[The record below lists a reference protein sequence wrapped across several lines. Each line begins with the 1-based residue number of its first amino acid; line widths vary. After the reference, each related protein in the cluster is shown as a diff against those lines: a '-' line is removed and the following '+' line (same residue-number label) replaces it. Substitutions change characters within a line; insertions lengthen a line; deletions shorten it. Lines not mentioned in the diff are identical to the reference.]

1 MGGVDMSDRMLSY
14 CSSRQRT
21 RKWTTRTIM
30 HLFDLAISNSWLCYR
45 EDKIK
50 SNIPLKKVAQLR
62 KYKMDYGEYLIESNS
77 ILSDSEDSEYLTDE
91 EVTPGRNPKELPS
104 VRFRTHG
111 NHLPEIT
118 PGVQQR
124 CKNSKC
130 SKKTSVKRE
139 LHNDFIKFPYQ
150 KRKEISLLRKIKN
163 PINRQY
169 GPYKIA
175 SLLTL
180 QERTCRSQEA
190 ALDVYRSVQLPTV
203 LFTLR

>member
-1 MGGVDMSDRMLSY
+1 MNTINQLDDSDMDVSEDDDQDTDLVRDIQNQPVVKDRKKYITVPQPQVIKAYNTHMGGVDMSDRMLSY

-21 RKWTTRTIM
+21 RNHIQFLALLPRRQDQVKHTI
-30 HLFDLAISNSWLCYR
+30 
-45 EDKIK
+45 
-50 SNIPLKKVAQLR
+50 KKLAQLR

-130 SKKTSVKRE
+130 SKKTSTVKITDLNEHSRFCE
-139 LHNDFIKFPYQ
+139 RFCGQ
-150 KRKEISLLRKIKN
+150 CRTVVCKN
-163 PINRQY
+163 
-169 GPYKIA
+169 
-175 SLLTL
+175 
-180 QERTCRSQEA
+180 
-190 ALDVYRSVQLPTV
+190 
-203 LFTLR
+203 

>member
-1 MGGVDMSDRMLSY
+1 MADRMLSY

-104 VRFRTHG
+104 IKIFTFIANVSDRRRAK
-111 NHLPEIT
+111 L
-118 PGVQQR
+118 
-124 CKNSKC
+124 
-130 SKKTSVKRE
+130 TSGAAVSDRR
-139 LHNDFIKFPYQ
+139 LSVIVAT
-150 KRKEISLLRKIKN
+150 
-163 PINRQY
+163 Y
-169 GPYKIA
+169 GQFA
-175 SLLTL
+175 SSSSVGTL
-180 QERTCRSQEA
+180 SI
-190 ALDVYRSVQLPTV
+190 
-203 LFTLR
+203 F